1 MILTENSSSLAV
13 SEGGNGLGGAAGRHP
28 GGAGVSPAP
37 LPCHK
42 SNNNTKRNG
51 KSFDEYLSPYH
62 RKARHR
68 LIQVVEWMVRQY
80 GLNYV
85 GLLTL
90 TFGVPGSGR
99 GSEETRQLR
108 QQARHL
114 EFVQKRWASLNTH
127 VIAKRYPNWTCVLET
142 HRDGVWHFHVVVVT
156 EFDNRTGTDV
166 GTLTNYKLP
175 WNIRRRKQYRNAAL
189 AAEWEVLRK
198 TCCKYRFGRVE
209 LVPIRESGEAVGRY
223 LASYL
228 TKTWKGLK
236 TTRKSRLVRFSR
248 GLSKQFNMKFSVRN
262 LPNLIYRTRLK
273 LAAYMLNFNEYGDF
287 ADYFGPRWNYYPG
300 DIIAGIPVPFEFG
313 QNDFE
318 RGFATRILAEFA
330 ENPFAYLDEQQKK
343 QMMAVNSALL
353 QKFTDLAFD
362 EAADM
367 RWRESKS
374 AEADNIDVG
383 PLTADD
389 LQQDLLATSDDPF

>member
-1 MILTENSSSLAV
+1 MNLAENDSSLAV
-13 SEGGNGLGGAAGRHP
+13 NEAENGLGGAAAGHP

-42 SNNNTKRNG
+42 IVNSTR
-51 KSFDEYLSPYH
+51 KSEGFAEYLTPYH

-68 LIQVVEWMVRQY
+68 LIQVVEWMVRQH
-80 GLNYV
+80 GLNHV

-99 GSEETRQLR
+99 GSLETFELR
-108 QQARHL
+108 QQAKDL
-114 EFVQKRWASLNTH
+114 EFVQKRWHSLNTH
-127 VIAKRYPNWTCVLET
+127 VIAKRYPDWACVLET
-142 HRDGVWHFHVVVVT
+142 HKDGVWHFHVVVVT
-156 EFDNRTGTDV
+156 TFDNRAGTDV
-166 GTLTNYKLP
+166 AMLTNYKLP
-175 WNIRRRKQYRNAAL
+175 LSIRRRKQYRNAAL
-189 AAEWEVLRK
+189 GAEWGVLRK

-248 GLSKQFNMKFSVRN
+248 SLSKQFNMKFSVRN

-273 LAAYMLNFNEYGDF
+273 LAAYMLNFSEYGDF
-287 ADYFGPRWNYYPG
+287 ADYFGPRWNYYLG
-300 DIIAGIPVPFEFG
+300 DIIAGIPVPFEFR
-313 QNDFE
+313 QDDFE
-318 RGFATRILAEFA
+318 RGFAAKILTDYAD
-330 ENPFAYLDEQQKK
+330 NPFLYLGEQQKK
-343 QMMAVNSALL
+343 QMVAVNSALL

-367 RWRESKS
+367 RWYESEW

-383 PLTADD
+383 PLTTDD
-389 LQQDLLATSDDPF
+389 LQKDLLETSDNPF